1 MGLVIVIIFLGLSIL
16 FTRPM
21 LTEGGHSIY
30 KAPGDPNFEAWTL
43 AWDVKELTH
52 SPLNLFNANIFY
64 PNNDTL
70 AYSDHQLTTAV
81 LASPILALTGNPIQ
95 TANYM
100 LIFNFFLAGIG
111 MYLLANHL
119 TDNRAAAL
127 IAGILYAFAPA
138 RVGQIWHLQMTA
150 VGWIPLCLLFLHK
163 YGEEGK
169 WYDAALAVL
178 FLVLQTLATWYF
190 GLMLTIAIIVFLV
203 VRLIMNRTG
212 FTLKWMATLLI
223 ALVIGGALIAPF
235 AAPYLRVHAEDP
247 RFVRSVKEVDQF
259 SADVR
264 DFAVASEPNLIWGSL
279 TAGLRKSTVT
289 RGGPTERSLFPGLM
303 PLLLGLV
310 GAVVVFMKGK
320 GRERFYVRYYVT
332 LGAVAVILCLGTR
345 LYFFGHSV
353 DIPMPYDLLYYLF
366 PGFKVVRVPARFIVL
381 VGLALAVLAAFGV
394 KAIIQWLSAKR
405 APFVAGLVALALV
418 ALVILDVMTVA
429 LPMYRVPLKDQFASV
444 YTWLEKQPGGA
455 PTAEIPLATYN
466 PKTFSAGLQYEPSWL
481 PKESLRTYYS
491 TLHGKKLLNGYSGY
505 IPDSYYKAVKETA
518 NFPSK
523 ESIEFLK
530 SQGVKYV
537 IVHGKEL
544 DPAWLQRVFD
554 YSIKYKD
561 MQPWKVFGKDYVYRL
576 R

>member
-1 MGLVIVIIFLGLSIL
+1 
-16 FTRPM
+16 
-21 LTEGGHSIY
+21 
-30 KAPGDPNFEAWTL
+30 
-43 AWDVKELTH
+43 
-52 SPLNLFNANIFY
+52 
-64 PNNDTL
+64 
-70 AYSDHQLTTAV
+70 
-81 LASPILALTGNPIQ
+81 
-95 TANYM
+95 
-100 LIFNFFLAGIG
+100 
-111 MYLLANHL
+111 
-119 TDNRAAAL
+119 
-127 IAGILYAFAPA
+127 
-138 RVGQIWHLQMTA
+138 
-150 VGWIPLCLLFLHK
+150 
-163 YGEEGK
+163 
-169 WYDAALAVL
+169 
-178 FLVLQTLATWYF
+178 
-190 GLMLTIAIIVFLV
+190 
-203 VRLIMNRTG
+203 
-212 FTLKWMATLLI
+212 
-223 ALVIGGALIAPF
+223 
-235 AAPYLRVHAEDP
+235 
-247 RFVRSVKEVDQF
+247 
-259 SADVR
+259 
-264 DFAVASEPNLIWGSL
+264 
-279 TAGLRKSTVT
+279 
-289 RGGPTERSLFPGLM
+289 
-303 PLLLGLV
+303 
-310 GAVVVFMKGK
+310 
-320 GRERFYVRYYVT
+320 
-332 LGAVAVILCLGTR
+332 
-345 LYFFGHSV
+345 V

-394 KAIIQWLSAKR
+394 KAIIHWLSAKR

-491 TLHGKKLLNGYSGY
+491 TLHWKKLLNGYSGY